1 MNWICQ
7 REYKWR
13 EVELGLIPELLLY
26 LRQRCVLCAEVLCLL
41 GPKDDST
48 EMARFSELISCVI
61 LAFKPFP
68 WLPLA
73 VEPNWVSY
81 CVPSHIAFS
90 VPLGAVT
97 FLLLEINSPKESK
110 PFVSINFSS
119 FSLES
124 SALTITLSK
133 VCHPCIH

>member
-1 MNWICQ
+1 MVNRRKYCSAITKFLLLNRANKNFHKTCIQTHFLNRMNWICQ

-26 LRQRCVLCAEVLCLL
+26 LRQRCVLCAEVLRLL

-68 WLPLA
+68 WLPFSRGAKLGQLLC
-73 VEPNWVSY
+73 PLTY
-81 CVPSHIAFS
+81 CIQCSLRSCHFPSS
-90 VPLGAVT
+90 
-97 FLLLEINSPKESK
+97 
-110 PFVSINFSS
+110 
-119 FSLES
+119 
-124 SALTITLSK
+124 
-133 VCHPCIH
+133 